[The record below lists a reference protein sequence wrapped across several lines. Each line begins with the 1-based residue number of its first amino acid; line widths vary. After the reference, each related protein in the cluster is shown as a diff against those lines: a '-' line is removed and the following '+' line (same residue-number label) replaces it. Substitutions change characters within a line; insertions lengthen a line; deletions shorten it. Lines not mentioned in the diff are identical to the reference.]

1 MNIEY
6 QATKRKFILLRWCK
20 KQVVCTVLHSY
31 PDPTNTFLVSSCPSL
46 PLSAVCTMSPRTSSQ
61 VMWQWTKTASW
72 GWEVKYKAA
81 NAWLQTF
88 QFHPWRKKTV
98 FLSSRSLTLDWPDR
112 RMTRWQAMWRHA
124 GIGLL
129 RSCWTG
135 CTTIRMVRRF
145 QTADFLCSFL
155 TSSSPETCVPTEFN
169 DQILVSLLQLIFGQW
184 GALWES
190 CWRGKSF
197 FLATIVSF
205 ISMLRVHCCLQLL
218 FTS

>member
-1 MNIEY
+1 M
-6 QATKRKFILLRWCK
+6 
-20 KQVVCTVLHSY
+20 
-31 PDPTNTFLVSSCPSL
+31 
-46 PLSAVCTMSPRTSSQ
+46 
-61 VMWQWTKTASW
+61 KTTA
-72 GWEVKYKAA
+72 
-81 NAWLQTF
+81 
-88 QFHPWRKKTV
+88 

-135 CTTIRMVRRF
+135 CTTIRMVRRS
-145 QTADFLCSFL
+145 ADFLCNFL
-155 TSSSPETCVPTEFN
+155 TSSSPEASVPTLSWMTKH
-169 DQILVSLLQLIFGQW
+169 LVSLLQLIFGQW

-205 ISMLRVHCCLQLL
+205 ISMPRVRCCLQLL
-218 FTS
+218 FTLLASTFHYFFKVPCGHRDLVDLHYNLRPFWGEGHQQGELEW